1 MASFG
6 TLMTY
11 STKTGVRKEV
21 RKQIRRVFGT
31 KLMNIGLG
39 DGEPTDNVTLAKHNL
54 DLYYDYTNHDA
65 YVASGTDAETTTT
78 TWTKVDQ
85 ADPAD

>member
-1 MASFG
+1 MASVG
-6 TLMTY
+6 ALMTY

-21 RKQIRRVFGT
+21 KRQIRRMFGT

-54 DLYYDYTNHDA
+54 DLYYDYTNSDV
-65 YVASGTDAETTTT
+65 YVASNTDAGLTTTH
-78 TWTKVDQ
+78 WTKVDQ